1 MIKIIICCRPTYTVG
16 TNTLHDVLRLVSLLP
31 QSKNNKKTE
40 QTYIFIISVL
50 TAFFSSFLMFS
61 SVNDETLY

>member
-1 MIKIIICCRPTYTVG
+1 MIKIICCRPTYTVG
-16 TNTLHDVLRLVSLLP
+16 TYTLHDILRLVSLLP

-40 QTYIFIISVL
+40 QTYIIIISVV